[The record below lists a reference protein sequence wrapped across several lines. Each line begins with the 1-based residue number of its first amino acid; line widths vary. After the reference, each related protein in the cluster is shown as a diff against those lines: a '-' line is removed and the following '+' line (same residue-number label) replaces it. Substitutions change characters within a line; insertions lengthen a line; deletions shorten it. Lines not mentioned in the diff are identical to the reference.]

1 MTNEIENYDYR
12 IKLGKLW
19 ESRFISHLDLM
30 RSLAR
35 AMRRTGLPVYF
46 SRGFN
51 PRPKISYLTPP
62 LSVGVTSECE
72 IFDMRLDERR
82 PPEELGLLLRDNM
95 PAGLKIIGAAE
106 APKGSLRITWVE
118 YLIFATEAEELTGD
132 IKELAAAA
140 FAELPVEYFEQAVVA
155 AAEEFIRKAVQIPG
169 LADTFIKFYGTAF
182 SVRFKSGEGA
192 GSPLKALAE
201 LFRARGLAFHYHRVA
216 AE

>member
-1 MTNEIENYDYR
+1 MTLEIENFDYR

-51 PRPKISYLTPP
+51 PRPKVSYLTPP

-72 IFDMRLDERR
+72 IFDMRLDDQH
-82 PPEELGLLLRDNM
+82 PAEELAALLRANL
-95 PAGLKIIGAAE
+95 PKGLALIDAVE
-106 APKGSLRITWVE
+106 APKGSLRISWVE
-118 YLIFATEAEELTGD
+118 YLVFVTEAEDSTGGLR
-132 IKELAAAA
+132 ETAAAA
-140 FAELPVEYFEQAVVA
+140 FAELPEEYFAQPVA
-155 AAEEFIRKAVQIPG
+155 SADEKFIREAIRIPG
-169 LADTFIKFYGTAF
+169 LADTFCSFYTTAF

-201 LFRARGLAFHYHRVA
+201 LFGARGLAHHYHRVSA
-216 AE
+216 G